1 LVTTPNEIHETD
13 HDPLG
18 AELDETL
25 RRQPFTP
32 SGLYRIGEK
41 RRDLVKERAAQR
53 RREGWKKRGKK
64 GEPPVD
70 STEGSQG
77 DVRDAIAEAVGLGWQ
92 TYERIGCVVKA
103 AEQDDKWEP
112 LVQEMVKAIKAEQ
125 DENTE
130 RKNWTPTEPLAIAQ
144 RLEPDEKKEAEQR
157 LQEGQKQAGLTPGRG
172 RKKDEADSSGKTLP
186 TAKRNEQ
193 LRTKARTAKAAG
205 ISRPTLEKVKVV
217 VEAAKQDPVRFAPV
231 VKKMVVEATQ
241 PVFLP
246 NKARL
251 LRRICHPPGPSTCW
265 RPSSH
270 RARGV
275 ASALAKK

>member
-1 LVTTPNEIHETD
+1 MTKICHRNVTYFPLRLVTTPNEIHETD

-130 RKNWTPTEPLAIAQ
+130 RKNWTPTEALAMAQ
-144 RLEPDEKKEAEQR
+144 RLEPYEKK
-157 LQEGQKQAGLTPGRG
+157 
-172 RKKDEADSSGKTLP
+172 
-186 TAKRNEQ
+186 
-193 LRTKARTAKAAG
+193 
-205 ISRPTLEKVKVV
+205 
-217 VEAAKQDPVRFAPV
+217 
-231 VKKMVVEATQ
+231 
-241 PVFLP
+241 
-246 NKARL
+246 
-251 LRRICHPPGPSTCW
+251 
-265 RPSSH
+265 
-270 RARGV
+270 
-275 ASALAKK
+275 